1 MARKYIKISSVS
13 DIDLS
18 RIGVGN
24 IENRYIDSQGN
35 RYATRFNKRKRK
47 VEIVRIA
54 LGFDEAQAIAQRSRG
69 TKVSSES
76 KVAEVKVHPAPFNL
90 PPWIAQLGI
99 TPASRLNIVEYL
111 NEIEKECNR
120 ISERFRGIIANIK
133 RAEVEID
140 SGGHHDFILIV
151 TTAFDRDI
159 QAPLHETQNMV
170 TELTRFPKPMSNYL
184 AYLNKK
190 HKIYFDTL
198 NSERQKEYIK
208 AATIGTYMLKA
219 IKGGL
224 DLIQMV
230 RENLASVNSAA
241 LKGEQKKAFEN
252 ALQSIDFTDSG
263 LREETGKI
271 VKWFEIASLI

>member
-54 LGFDEAQAIAQRSRG
+54 LGLEEAQAIVQRSHG
-69 TKVSSES
+69 TKVSLES
-76 KVAEVKVHPAPFNL
+76 KAAEVKVHPAPFNL

-99 TPASRLNIVEYL
+99 APASRLNSVEYL

-120 ISERFRGIIANIK
+120 ISERFRGIISNIK
-133 RAEVEID
+133 RSEVGID
-140 SGGHHDFILIV
+140 SGGHHDFNLDIA
-151 TTAFDRDI
+151 TAFDRDI
-159 QAPLHETQNMV
+159 QAPLHETQKMV
-170 TELTRFPKPMSNYL
+170 SELTRFPKPMSNYL

-190 HKIYFDTL
+190 HKVYFETL

-208 AATIGTYMLKA
+208 AATIGTKMLKA

-224 DLIQMV
+224 DLIQMM
-230 RENLASVNSAA
+230 RENMEHMDPEA

-252 ALQSIDFTDSG
+252 AMQSMDFTESG

-271 VKWFEIASLI
+271 IKWFETASLI